1 MARAK
6 DKIEKYLDR
15 LIKLNGGTCQESTT
29 SRYYQIGSEVI
40 RVSDHCAVNS
50 VCTFSIVLGMNGS
63 YIIYNPKTQRVST
76 MEYKVLRTFLK
87 NMLSFS
93 PIFGGNFAKMTDAAH
108 LNKQISKLQ
117 SELGRYQSIAKTPEV
132 ALQHKKS
139 IDNLT
144 RKIVELKK
152 QIK

>member
-1 MARAK
+1 MARTK

-29 SRYYQIGSEVI
+29 SRYYMIGDEVV

-50 VCTFSIVLGMNGS
+50 VCTFSIILGMNGS
-63 YIIYNPKTQRVST
+63 YIIYNPKTQKVST

-87 NMLSFS
+87 NMLSFC
-93 PIFGGNFAKMTDAAH
+93 PIFGGNFTKMTNTAH
-108 LNKQISKLQ
+108 LIKQIAKLQ

-139 IDNLT
+139 IDSLT